1 MTKTWKI
8 CRAIVFTLAFML
20 VAVPVSLYI
29 ILSTQWAQNDIRR
42 VAVNELTALLGTEVS
57 LGRIEIH
64 PFHSLSIH
72 DVTAFDDFGK
82 TALTVDEI
90 SV

>member
-64 PFHSLSIH
+64 PFHSL
-72 DVTAFDDFGK
+72 
-82 TALTVDEI
+82 
-90 SV
+90 